1 MFENKFVIDENS
13 TILEALKKIDENKR
27 SYLLIVN
34 EENVLLGLITE
45 GDIRRLLINNAK
57 LEDKVSYNQHIE
69 KVYNSEEFNIL
80 FEKFKSERIALL
92 PIVDENNKLINI
104 ITKKQFQVLLL
115 KDVEYSLKML
125 PEIDEY
131 EMDFEV
137 FSKPWGFYKS
147 TLLAKHVQ
155 SKIITVFPGGELS
168 LQKHKRREEHWIII
182 KGEGKIILEDSIL
195 NVEQGRYVYIPKNC
209 LHKIINSSKVDN
221 LIFAEVQLGDYFGE
235 DDIIRYE
242 DKYGR
247 TTKGNKNGI

>member
-1 MFENKFVIDENS
+1 MYDIKLVIDAQS
-13 TILEALKKIDENKR
+13 TILQALIKIEANKKNF
-27 SYLLIVN
+27 LIVIN
-34 EENVLLGLITE
+34 SDNLLLGIISE
-45 GDIRRLLINNAK
+45 GDLRRLLISGAGVNDEIIFHRK
-57 LEDKVSYNQHIE
+57 IE
-69 KVYNSEEFNIL
+69 KVKYNDPFNIL
-80 FEKFKSERIALL
+80 FEKFRSERINFL
-92 PIVDENNKLINI
+92 PIVNEKNKLINI
-104 ITKKQFQVLLL
+104 ITKKQFHVLLL
-115 KDVEYSLKML
+115 KDIEYSLKTL
-125 PEIDEY
+125 PKIDEN

-155 SKIITVFPGGELS
+155 SKIITVFPKEELS

-182 KGEGKIILEDSIL
+182 KGEGKIILESSVL

-209 LHKIINSSKVDN
+209 KHKIINSSKVDN

-247 TTKGNKNGI
+247 TIEGN